1 MAKRRRELMVVLS
14 CLFFFFLP
22 SVAASAETLTGFIG
36 SVTKPVMGKIITL
49 YQEKTGVEVIVQ
61 YGGSGTLLSQM
72 KLSHMGDIYLAGSP
86 DFMEKAKKEKIVD
99 PASIKIVAYLIPAIN
114 VQKGNPKKILSLRDL
129 ARKDVQLVIANP
141 PTVCVGLYAV
151 EVFETNKLTDLI
163 KPRIKSYTESCEK
176 TANLIALG
184 GADAVMGWEV
194 FAKWAP
200 DKIETIL
207 LKPEEIPRISY
218 IAIAVSTFAKNKKR
232 AEDFVNFVVSSAG
245 KKEFKEKGYLT
256 DEQAARRYAPQA
268 VIGGEY
274 VLPQGWK

>member
-1 MAKRRRELMVVLS
+1 MIVVFSITLIIA
-14 CLFFFFLP
+14 P
-22 SVAASAETLTGFIG
+22 SIIFAETLTGFIG
-36 SVTKPVMGKIITL
+36 SVTKPVMEKLIPL
-49 YQEKTGVEVIVQ
+49 YKEKTGVDVVVQ

-72 KLSHMGDIYLAGSP
+72 KLAHMGDIYLAGSP

-151 EVFETNKLTDLI
+151 EIFETNKLTDLI

-194 FAKWAP
+194 FARWEP

-207 LKPEEIPRISY
+207 LKPEEIPRIAY
-218 IAIAVSTFAKNKKR
+218 IPIAVSTFAKNKKR
-232 AEDFVNFVVSSAG
+232 AEDFVNFVVSSAA
-245 KKEFKEKGYLT
+245 KKEFTEYGYLT
-256 DEQAARRYAPQA
+256 DEQDARRYAPQS

-274 VLPQGWK
+274 VLPQEWK

>member
-1 MAKRRRELMVVLS
+1 MVVLS

-22 SVAASAETLTGFIG
+22 YVAASAETLTGFIG
-36 SVTKPVMGKIITL
+36 SVTKPVMAKIITV

-72 KLSHMGDIYLAGSP
+72 KLSRMGDIYLAGSP

-129 ARKDVQLVIANP
+129 AREEVQLVIANP

-194 FAKWAP
+194 FAKWEP

-232 AEDFVNFVVSSAG
+232 AENFVNFVVSSAG
-245 KKEFKEKGYLT
+245 KKAFKENGYLT
-256 DEQAARRYAPQA
+256 DEQDARRYAPQA

-274 VLPQGWK
+274 ILPQGWK

>member
-1 MAKRRRELMVVLS
+1 MVKKRRELMVVLS

-22 SVAASAETLTGFIG
+22 TVADSAETLTGFIG
-36 SVTKPVMGKIITL
+36 SVTKPVMENIIPL
-49 YQEKTGVEVIVQ
+49 YKEKTGTEIVAQ
-61 YGGSGTLLSQM
+61 YGGSGALLSQM
-72 KLSHMGDIYLAGSP
+72 KLAHMGDIYLAGSP

-129 ARKDVQLVIANP
+129 AREDIQLVIANP
-141 PTVCVGLYAV
+141 QTVCVGLYGV
-151 EVFETNKLTDLI
+151 EVLEANKLTDLI

-176 TANLIALG
+176 TATLIALG
-184 GADAVMGWEV
+184 AADAVMGWEV
-194 FAKWAP
+194 FAKWEP

-207 LKPEEIPRISY
+207 LKPEEIPRICY

-245 KKEFKEKGYLT
+245 KKAFKDKGYLT
-256 DEQAARRYAPQA
+256 DEQEARRYAPQA
-268 VIGGEY
+268 AIGGEY
-274 VLPQGWK
+274 VLPEGWK

>member
-1 MAKRRRELMVVLS
+1 MVKKRWMILMGFIILIFS
-14 CLFFFFLP
+14 
-22 SVAASAETLTGFIG
+22 SSASAEILTGFIG

-49 YQEKTGVEVIVQ
+49 YQEKTNAEVIVQ

-72 KLSHMGDIYLAGSP
+72 KLSQMGDIYLAGSP

-114 VQKGNPKKILSLRDL
+114 VQKGNPKKVISLRDL
-129 ARKDVQLVIANP
+129 TREDIQLVIANP

-151 EVFETNKLTDLI
+151 EVFETNKLSALI

-194 FAKWAP
+194 FANWEP

-218 IAIAVSTFAKNKKR
+218 IAIAVSTFAKNKKL
-232 AEDFVNFVVSSAG
+232 AEDFVNFVVSAAG

-256 DEQAARRYAPQA
+256 DEQDARKYAPQA

-274 VLPQGWK
+274 ILPQGWK

>member
-1 MAKRRRELMVVLS
+1 MVKRKRELMVVLS
-14 CLFFFFLP
+14 CLFSFFLP
-22 SVAASAETLTGFIG
+22 SVATSAETLTGFIG
-36 SVTKPVMGKIITL
+36 SVTKPVMGNIITL

-194 FAKWAP
+194 FAKWEP

-232 AEDFVNFVVSSAG
+232 AEDFVKFVVSSAG

-256 DEQAARRYAPQA
+256 DEQDARRYAPQA

>member
-1 MAKRRRELMVVLS
+1 MAKKRLIILIGFITIIFS
-14 CLFFFFLP
+14 
-22 SVAASAETLTGFIG
+22 SSASAETLTGFIG
-36 SVTKPVMGKIITL
+36 SVTKPVMEKIITL
-49 YQEKTGVEVIVQ
+49 YQEKTNVEVIVQ

-72 KLSHMGDIYLAGSP
+72 KLSQMGDIYLAGSP

-99 PASIKIVAYLIPAIN
+99 PASIKIVAYLIPSIN
-114 VQKGNPKKILSLRDL
+114 VQKGNQKKILSLRDL
-129 ARKDVQLVIANP
+129 TREDIQLVIANP
-141 PTVCVGLYAV
+141 QTVCVGLYAI
-151 EVFETNKLTDLI
+151 EVFETNKLSDLI

-194 FAKWAP
+194 FANWEP

-218 IAIAVSTFAKNKKR
+218 IAIAVSTFAKNKKL

-245 KKEFKEKGYLT
+245 KKKFKEKGYLT
-256 DEQAARRYAPQA
+256 DEQDARKYAPQA

-274 VLPQGWK
+274 ILPQGWK

>member
-1 MAKRRRELMVVLS
+1 MTKKFTR
-14 CLFFFFLP
+14 FFIIFIFFISLIALP
-22 SVAASAETLTGFIG
+22 SIIVAETLTGFIG
-36 SVTKPVMGKIITL
+36 SVTKPVMENIITL

-61 YGGSGTLLSQM
+61 YGGSGSLLSHM
-72 KLSHMGDIYLAGSP
+72 KLSHMGDIYMAGSP

-114 VQKGNPKKILSLRDL
+114 VQTGNPKRILSLRDL
-129 ARKDVQLVIANP
+129 ARKDIQLVIANP

-218 IAIAVSTFAKNKKR
+218 IAVAVSTFAKNKKR
-232 AEDFVNFVVSSAG
+232 AKDFVNFVVSSAG

-256 DEQAARRYAPQA
+256 DEKDARRYAPQA

-274 VLPQGWK
+274 VLPQEWK

>member
-1 MAKRRRELMVVLS
+1 MIKRRRELMVFLS
-14 CLFFFFLP
+14 CLFSFFLP
-22 SVAASAETLTGFIG
+22 SVAASADSLTGFIG
-36 SVTKPVMGKIITL
+36 SVTKPAMEKIITV

-61 YGGSGTLLSQM
+61 YGGSGALLSQM
-72 KLSHMGDIYLAGSP
+72 KLSQMGDIYLAGSP
-86 DFMEKAKKEKIVD
+86 DFMEKAKKEKIID

-114 VQKGNPKKILSLRDL
+114 VQKGNPKKILSLRDV
-129 ARKDVQLVIANP
+129 AREDVQLVIANP
-141 PTVCVGLYAV
+141 LTVCVGLYAV

-194 FAKWAP
+194 FAKWEP
-200 DKIETIL
+200 DRIETIL

-218 IAIAVSTFAKNKKR
+218 ITIAVSTFAKNKKL
-232 AEDFVNFVVSSAG
+232 AEDFVNFVVSAAG
-245 KKEFKEKGYLT
+245 KKEFKDKGYLT
-256 DEQAARRYAPQA
+256 DEQDARRYAPQA
-268 VIGGEY
+268 AIGGEY